1 MKRLQFAAAN
11 RSKRANEEEGVRV
24 KIFAFESQKKR
35 LKPNAED
42 AKCGAEAE
50 DAKCG
55 AEGCGKGNIGQF
67 ESMNPVV
74 MHHHCCTNKHKVLDS
89 AQLCFCFCVT
99 HCVHKTSVTTEK
111 YIVFNWRTES

>member
-1 MKRLQFAAAN
+1 MKRLQFTQVTAAN
-11 RSKRANEEEGVRV
+11 RSKRANEEKAARV
-24 KIFAFESQKKR
+24 KIIAFESQKKR

-42 AKCGAEAE
+42 AKCGAE

-67 ESMNPVV
+67 ESMNLVA

-89 AQLCFCFCVT
+89 AQLCFCFCVAR
-99 HCVHKTSVTTEK
+99 CAAASAPAAAALLR
-111 YIVFNWRTES
+111 YP